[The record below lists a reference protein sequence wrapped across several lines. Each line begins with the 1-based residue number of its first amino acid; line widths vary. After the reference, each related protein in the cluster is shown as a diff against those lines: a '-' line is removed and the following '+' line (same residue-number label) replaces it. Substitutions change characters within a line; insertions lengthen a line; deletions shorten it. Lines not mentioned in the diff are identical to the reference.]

1 MLRFEEAQHR
11 RLHCIVRGRRHH
23 ALRRLHVFP
32 AACAIDLHRPFRGER
47 EVEVAT
53 LMPMRS
59 AFRRLPWLHAY
70 GCGRAPARRRR
81 AAGEKMVRRRFTAT
95 IDTIERSIPLR
106 DSMSSVEATSP
117 RVSPLFAL
125 VPFLRPYAGRWALA
139 FLALVT
145 SAGATLAL
153 PMAFRYLIDR
163 GFASG
168 DRTHIDRYFIALFVV
183 SLILAAATSL
193 RFYWVS
199 WLGERVTADL
209 RRAVYDHIMR
219 MSPQFFEITQT
230 GEVLSR
236 LTTDTTLIQTIV
248 GTSLS
253 LGLRNALLAAGGI
266 AMLVTTSPVL
276 SGYIIAVLIV
286 VVAPVVFFGRRVR
299 RLSRASQDK
308 VANASALAG
317 EVLNAMPTVQS
328 YTQEPFEAQRFGTAV
343 ESAFGTALARI
354 RARAVLTAVVIVFV
368 FAAIVFVLWLGAQ
381 AVLAGQMTAG
391 QLSQF
396 ILYAVFTA
404 GAVGALAEV
413 WGDLQRAAGATDRL
427 MQLLAARSPVTEAQT
442 PAPMPAM
449 GEGIRFDN
457 VGFSYPSRPGAS
469 ALSAFSLAVRPGEHV
484 ALVGPSGA
492 GKTTLFQL
500 LLRFYDP
507 QSGSILI
514 NGVAT
519 RQMSLVTLR
528 QAIGVVL
535 QDSVIFS
542 GSVLDNIRY
551 GRSEATVAQVRRA
564 AEMAAADGFIEQL
577 PQGYDTFL
585 GERGV
590 RLSGGQRQRIAIA
603 RAILRDPPI
612 LLLDEATSALDAA
625 SERLVQTAL
634 DNAAQNRTTLVIA
647 HRLATVQQADR
658 IVVMEHG
665 RIVAQ
670 GRHADLLRESP
681 LYAQL
686 AALQFGATAA
696 HDAS

>member
-1 MLRFEEAQHR
+1 
-11 RLHCIVRGRRHH
+11 
-23 ALRRLHVFP
+23 
-32 AACAIDLHRPFRGER
+32 
-47 EVEVAT
+47 
-53 LMPMRS
+53 
-59 AFRRLPWLHAY
+59 
-70 GCGRAPARRRR
+70 
-81 AAGEKMVRRRFTAT
+81 
-95 IDTIERSIPLR
+95 
-106 DSMSSVEATSP
+106 MSSVEASTSQVA
-117 RVSPLFAL
+117 RVGPLFAL

-163 GFASG
+163 GFATG
-168 DRTHIDRYFIALFVV
+168 NRTHIDRYFIALFVV
-183 SLILAAATSL
+183 SLILAGATAL

-209 RRAVYDHIMR
+209 RRAVYGHIMR
-219 MSPQFFEITQT
+219 MSPQFFETTQT

-236 LTTDTTLIQTIV
+236 LTTDTTLIQTVV

-253 LGLRNALLAAGGI
+253 LGLRNALLTVGGI

-276 SGYIIAVLIV
+276 SGYIIAVLIAV
-286 VVAPVVFFGRRVR
+286 VVPIVFFGRRVR

-308 VANASALAG
+308 VASASALAG

-328 YTQEPFEAQRFGTAV
+328 YTQETYEARRFGAAV
-343 ESAFGTALARI
+343 ESAFDTALTRI
-354 RARAVLTAVVIVFV
+354 RARAGLTAVVIVFV
-368 FAAIVFVLWLGAQ
+368 FAAIVFVLWLGAH

-404 GAVGALAEV
+404 GAVGTLAEV
-413 WGDLQRAAGATDRL
+413 WGDLQRAAGAADRL
-427 MQLLAARSPVTEAQT
+427 MQLLAARSPVVEAANT
-442 PAPMPAM
+442 LPLPAI
-449 GEGIRFDN
+449 GDGIRFDR
-457 VGFSYPSRPGAS
+457 VSFAYPSRADTA
-469 ALSAFSLAVRPGEHV
+469 ALSSFSLDVRPGEHV

-507 QSGSILI
+507 QSGSITI
-514 NGVAT
+514 NGVPT
-519 RQMSLVTLR
+519 RQLSFEALR
-528 QAIGVVL
+528 RTIGVVL

-551 GRSEATVAQVRRA
+551 GMPDASPEQVKRA
-564 AEMAAADGFIEQL
+564 ADMAAAAGFIEQL

-658 IVVMEHG
+658 IVVLDHG

-670 GRHADLLRESP
+670 GRHAELLQISP

-686 AALQFGATAA
+686 AALQFGEHMNIGPLVERANDT
-696 HDAS
+696 DN